1 MTQIQ
6 VSGVY
11 SKLAE
16 QKLDL
21 ELPDEISLRQHQAET
36 LSAIMDTDVDVVFNT
51 AMTGDGKSL
60 AAYLPVLLDDQAILA
75 MYPTNELINDQQR
88 QIENYQEMFKTN
100 IPQDV
105 MYSDRL
111 YELRADFDLRSQGK
125 AVDQLTS
132 TNPILLT
139 NPDIFNLIANFK
151 YLRETQNPDALF
163 QRVIELYDLFLF
175 DEFHIYSATEV
186 VSVLTSLLY
195 VLEQTRNLPFYVFS
209 RALPCEKTS
218 HYRKKFV
225 FLSATPSP
233 MLLKCLEEADVKY
246 QVIEGCYAHEEPLP
260 KGKWQSISAQIDLHF
275 HSVGRKT
282 YEWIEQNYSLIVEW
296 FTTHPNS
303 RGAIIV
309 NSVAL
314 AKRIVAFLKERQE
327 AKEFPQKLKIGEN
340 TGLTGI
346 AEKRFAL
353 LESDLLVGTSTVDV
367 GVDFKINF
375 LVFEALDAGTW
386 IQRLGR
392 LGRHKGYTKLNGEE
406 VSFSAYIAH
415 SLLPRYSYERVEEN
429 LSGKPEVTKSDL
441 FELVRGVAEKEG
453 IFSPVNDFKH
463 YQKSWGWLHAAH
475 VINTLGHPR
484 LRENYAVTREKLTKT
499 YTQIYNADIA
509 ERVKWY
515 YAISQEKGE
524 IIDDAV
530 IKFRGETPFTC
541 GIIDETD
548 GEIKDYNLLWVLSN
562 AEVELISKSEFFQEV
577 KKRSASP
584 HKYQYAEVYL
594 RLLNYR
600 AERLRFRLLC
610 NYPIEERFESKD
622 YRAVQVLYGFQIEV
636 DGVPFINRINRWIR
650 PKKLVCLIRRER
662 ADTLR
667 AMLRLPAMFPLYR
680 LIDRDGNEFTIA
692 FSKEAL
698 LLQSQ
703 PHIFSKEDEHE

>member
-1 MTQIQ
+1 MKHIQ

-16 QKLDL
+16 AKLHL
-21 ELPDEISLRQHQAET
+21 ELPILLRQHQSET
-36 LSAIMDTDVDVVFNT
+36 LSAIMNSDADVVFNT

-60 AAYLPVLLDDQAILA
+60 AAYLPVLLYDQAILA
-75 MYPTNELINDQQR
+75 MYPTNELISDQQR
-88 QIENYQEMFKTN
+88 QIENYQELFKTK
-100 IPQDV
+100 IPQDM

-125 AVDQLTS
+125 AVDQLTW

-151 YLRETQNPDALF
+151 YLRENQNPDALLH
-163 QRVIELYDLFLF
+163 RVIERYDLFLF

-195 VLEQTRNLPFYVFS
+195 VLEQTRNLP
-209 RALPCEKTS
+209 
-218 HYRKKFV
+218 YRKKFI

-233 MLLKCLEEADVKY
+233 MLLKCLEEAGVKY
-246 QVIEGCYAHEEPLP
+246 QVIEGCYAHEEPFP
-260 KGKWQSISAQIDLHF
+260 KEEWQSISAQIDLHF

-282 YEWIEQNYSLIVEW
+282 EEWIEQNYPLIAEW
-296 FTTHPNS
+296 FATHSNS

-314 AKRIVAFLKERQE
+314 AKRIVAFFKERQQ
-327 AKEFPQKLKIGEN
+327 ANDFPQNLKIGEN
-340 TGLTGI
+340 TGLTGM

-392 LGRHKGYTKLNGEE
+392 LGRHKEYTKPDGEKI
-406 VSFSAYIAH
+406 SFSAYIAH
-415 SLLPRYSYERVEEN
+415 SLLPRYSYERVEET
-429 LSGKPEVTKSDL
+429 LTDRSKLIKSEL
-441 FELVRGVAEKEG
+441 FELVRGTEEKEG
-453 IFSPVNDFKH
+453 IFSTVNAFRH
-463 YQKSWGWLHAAH
+463 YRKSWGWLHAAH

-484 LRENYAVTREKLTKT
+484 LRENYAATCDKLTQT
-499 YTQIYNADIA
+499 YTQIYKADIA

-515 YAISQEKGE
+515 YAISQAKGE
-524 IIDDAV
+524 LIDDAV

-562 AEVELISKSEFFQEV
+562 AEVELIGKSEFFQEV

-584 HKYQYAEVYL
+584 HKFQYAEVFL
-594 RLLNYR
+594 HLLNYR
-600 AERLRFRLLC
+600 DERLRFRLLC
-610 NYPIEERFESKD
+610 NYPIEEKFEPKD

-636 DGVPFINRINRWIR
+636 DGVPFINLINKWIR
-650 PKKLVCLIRRER
+650 PKKLVCLIRKER

-667 AMLRLPAMFPLYR
+667 AILRLPAMFPLYR

-703 PHIFSKEDEHE
+703 PYIFSKDT

>member
-1 MTQIQ
+1 MKHIQ
-6 VSGVY
+6 VSEVH
-11 SKLAE
+11 SKLVE
-16 QKLDL
+16 PKLGL
-21 ELPDEISLRQHQAET
+21 KLPDKILLRQHQAET
-36 LSAIMDTDVDVVFNT
+36 LLAIMNSNADVVFNT

-60 AAYLPVLLDDQAILA
+60 AAYLPVLLHDQAILA

-88 QIENYQEMFKTN
+88 QIENYQTLFETN
-100 IPQDV
+100 IPQDI

-111 YELRADFDLRSQGK
+111 YELRAKIELSSQGK
-125 AVDQLTS
+125 AIDQLTS
-132 TNPILLT
+132 TKQILLT

-151 YLRETQNPDALF
+151 YLRENQNPDALL
-163 QRVIELYDLFLF
+163 QRVIERYDLFLF

-195 VLEQTRNLPFYVFS
+195 VLEQTRYLPD
-209 RALPCEKTS
+209 
-218 HYRKKFV
+218 RKKFI

-233 MLLKCLEEADVKY
+233 MLLKCLEEAGVKY
-246 QVIEGCYAHEEPLP
+246 QVIEGCYAHAEPVS
-260 KGKWQSISAQIDLHF
+260 KEKWQPISEQIDLHF

-282 YEWIEQNYSLIVEW
+282 YEWMEQNYPLIADW
-296 FTTHPNS
+296 FTQHPNS

-314 AKRIVAFLKERQE
+314 AKRIVAFLKERQQS
-327 AKEFPQKLKIGEN
+327 KEFPQHLKIGEN

-392 LGRHKGYTKLNGEE
+392 LGRHKGYTRFDGEE
-406 VSFSAYIAH
+406 VSFGAYIAH

-429 LSGKPEVTKSDL
+429 LADKSELTKSAL
-441 FELVRGVAEKEG
+441 FEVMRGTEEKEG

-475 VINTLGHPR
+475 LINTLGHPR
-484 LRENYAVTREKLTKT
+484 LRENYAATRDKLTQT

-562 AEVELISKSEFFQEV
+562 AEVELISESEFFREV
-577 KKRSASP
+577 DRRSASK

-600 AERLRFRLLC
+600 DERLNFRLFS
-610 NYPIEERFESKD
+610 NYQIEEKFEPKD

-636 DGVPFINRINRWIR
+636 DGVPFINHINRRIR
-650 PKKLVCLIRRER
+650 PKKLVCLIRKER
-662 ADTLR
+662 TDTLR
-667 AMLRLPAMFPLYR
+667 AILRLPAMFPLYR
-680 LIDRDGNEFTIA
+680 LIDRDGNEFTVA

-703 PHIFSKEDEHE
+703 PYIFSKEDEDE

>member
-1 MTQIQ
+1 MRHIR
-6 VSGVY
+6 VSAVY
-11 SKLAE
+11 SKLSE
-16 QKLDL
+16 PKLDI
-21 ELPDEISLRQHQAET
+21 ELPNGISLRQHQAET
-36 LSAIMDTDVDVVFNT
+36 LSAVTNSDAEVVFNT

-60 AAYLPVLLDDQAILA
+60 AAYLPALLDGRAILA

-88 QIENYQEMFKTN
+88 QIENYQELFQTN
-100 IPQDV
+100 ILQDV

-125 AVDQLTS
+125 AVDQLTWKNS
-132 TNPILLT
+132 ILLT

-151 YLRETQNPDALF
+151 YLRETQNPDALL

-195 VLEQTRNLPFYVFS
+195 VLEQTGNLP
-209 RALPCEKTS
+209 
-218 HYRKKFV
+218 YRKKFI

-233 MLLKCLEEADVKY
+233 MLLKCLEEAGVKY

-260 KGKWQSISAQIDLHF
+260 KGKWQPISAQIDLHF

-282 YEWIEQNYSLIVEW
+282 YEWIEQNYPLIADW

-314 AKRIVAFLKERQE
+314 AKRIVAFLKERQQAE
-327 AKEFPQKLKIGEN
+327 EFPKNLKIGEN

-353 LESDLLVGTSTVDV
+353 LESDLLVGTSTVDI

-375 LVFEALDAGTW
+375 LIFEALDPGTW

-392 LGRHKGYTKLNGEE
+392 LGRHKKYTRPDDEE
-406 VSFSAYIAH
+406 IFFDAYMAH
-415 SLLPRYSYERVEEN
+415 SLLPRYSYERVEKKLADRSE
-429 LSGKPEVTKSDL
+429 LTKSEL
-441 FELVRGVAEKEG
+441 FELVRGTEEKEG
-453 IFSPVNDFKH
+453 IFSPVNDFRH

-484 LRENYAVTREKLTKT
+484 LRENYAATRDKLTQT

-515 YAISQEKGE
+515 YAINQERGE

-562 AEVELISKSEFFQEV
+562 AEVELISKSEFFREV
-577 KKRSASP
+577 KKRGATS

-610 NYPIEERFESKD
+610 NYPIEEKFESKD

-650 PKKLVCLIRRER
+650 PKKLVCLIRKER

-667 AMLRLPAMFPLYR
+667 AKLRLPAMFPLYR
-680 LIDRDGNEFTIA
+680 LIDRDGNEFTVA

-703 PHIFSKEDEHE
+703 PYIFSASSEYFKALR